1 MLILGGC
8 CMKQEYR
15 KAIIN
20 NTILFNRLELIPKPL
35 CRTNTYSDIVECLLK
50 YKQTLDQSNKDK
62 SEILNELLINLKE
75 KDYVNTKKNL

>member
-1 MLILGGC
+1 
-8 CMKQEYR
+8 MKQEYR